1 MGKRVG
7 AMSTSRRLQNVPSAA
22 EAKQCHVIGRD
33 ALFRKRAHN
42 GVALMFKQPIL
53 QNKARVGNRT

>member
-1 MGKRVG
+1 MCC
-7 AMSTSRRLQNVPSAA
+7 SAA
-22 EAKQCHVIGRD
+22 GAKQCHAIGRD

-53 QNKARVGNRT
+53 QNKARVGN